1 MNVFKA
7 ASVAGALIFISSA
20 VPTVAAGQD
29 GRALVRALSVADAQ
43 GGRIG
48 VSVRDLNDDDK
59 SKAGVV
65 VDEVTPGDPADK
77 AGIKAGDTITDFD
90 GERVRSSRQF
100 SRLVLETPPGRSVQA
115 VLSRSGQHVTVNVT
129 PESSSWGDNFGMRLL
144 DAPRVRV
151 APTPPTPPRPATP
164 PPPPSAF
171 RWDDGPFNLLVA
183 RGSYLGVTMENLSGQ
198 LADYFG
204 VKDGVLITSVQ
215 EDSAA
220 SKAGIKAGD
229 IITRFN
235 DSRVYEMSDVTHAM
249 SRMDSGADFT
259 IEVMRDRKT
268 QTLKGK
274 LDTRSSRPRVRTGV

>member
-1 MNVFKA
+1 MNVLKA

-20 VPTVAAGQD
+20 VPTAAAGQD

-43 GGRIG
+43 SGRIG
-48 VSVRDLNDDDK
+48 VSVRDLTDDDK
-59 SKAGVV
+59 SKAGVL

-115 VLSRSGQHVTVNVT
+115 VLSRGGQRVTVNVT
-129 PESSSWGDNFGMRLL
+129 PQSSSWGDNFGMRLL
-144 DAPRVRV
+144 DTPRVRV
-151 APTPPTPPRPATP
+151 APVPPAPPRPAT

-183 RGSYLGVTMENLSGQ
+183 RGNYLGVTMENLSGQ

-229 IITRFN
+229 IVTRFN
-235 DSRVYEMSDVTHAM
+235 DSRVYESSDVTRAM

-259 IEVMRDRKT
+259 IEVMRDKKT

-274 LDTRSSRPRVRTGV
+274 LDTRGSRPRVRTGV